1 MGTME
6 DLLERTDAWMMD
18 GVMDT
23 GGWETV
29 SRVVSGA
36 SWARMGEQGGG
47 YRGLMD
53 RQGSECGTESWVA
66 NWGE

>member
-23 GGWETV
+23 GGREAVT
-29 SRVVSGA
+29 RVVEGGA
-36 SWARMGEQGGG
+36 NWVSEQRGGHS
-47 YRGLMD
+47 RLVN
-53 RQGSECGTESWVA
+53 RQGS
-66 NWGE
+66 

>member
-23 GGWETV
+23 GGREAVT
-29 SRVVSGA
+29 RVVEDGV
-36 SWARMGEQGGG
+36 RVGEQRGGHS
-47 YRGLMD
+47 RLVN
-53 RQGSECGTESWVA
+53 RVA
-66 NWGE
+66 NWGK